1 MYVCVYL
8 CIYVYTRICMYVLCM
23 YLSIY
28 VHMYFCVC
36 VCVCACACT
45 HACLCMC
52 MCICI
57 HACKQVC
64 MYDCKN
70 ICVCAESLSVVVIYC
85 QYLIVFWKGSHW
97 PCMFIFLHGTQILL
111 KNHKV
116 YQENWLT
123 FWKCSIVRGKNGPT
137 CIKHGRCARMMTICN
152 IFLNFVEWLYHST
165 L

>member
-52 MCICI
+52 ICV

-152 IFLNFVEWLYHST
+152 IFLNFVEWLYHCT

>member
-1 MYVCVYL
+1 MYV

-52 MCICI
+52 ICV